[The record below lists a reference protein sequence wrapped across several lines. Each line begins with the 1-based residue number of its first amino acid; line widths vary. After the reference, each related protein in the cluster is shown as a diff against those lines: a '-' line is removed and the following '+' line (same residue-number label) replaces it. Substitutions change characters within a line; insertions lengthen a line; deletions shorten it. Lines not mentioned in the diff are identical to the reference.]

1 MIRRAP
7 LALSLLLG
15 LASAAQAGPARQC
28 VDQSE
33 ALVGQRARLVDKD
46 FAAPR
51 RLTSNP
57 FDYPTR
63 AGATKAAGVWV
74 GEALVD
80 TAGKVRQVWTIR
92 GFHFEPA
99 WPEFDEAI
107 AAGDPRLDLRAGDG
121 RRRHRAG
128 VRHGV
133 GEYHLEM
140 KRGVSPPAGWPRP
153 APRATACR

>member
-33 ALVGQRARLVDKD
+33 ALVGQRARLVDKN

-57 FDYPTR
+57 FEYPTR
-63 AGATKAAGVWV
+63 AGATKVAGVWV

-80 TAGKVRQVWTIR
+80 TVGKVRQVWTIC
-92 GFHFEPA
+92 GFHFELA

-107 AAGDPRLDLRAGDG
+107 AAGIRGWTYEPATVDG
-121 RRRHRAG
+121 AT
-128 VRHGV
+128 
-133 GEYHLEM
+133 
-140 KRGVSPPAGWPRP
+140 VSVCVTVSVNITWK
-153 APRATACR
+153 